1 MRVRT
6 DTLLNR
12 EINPMA
18 QDSFHPDA
26 HPEAREITGDR
37 DYGEWGQCIATA
49 TTTGSRCT
57 QPAKGPHGKCH
68 SHGGAEGSG
77 APEGNG
83 NAETHGLT
91 SEGKKWFERHRDEVG
106 DDVRKMVAGWMRE
119 ASFGYENHGNV
130 RLLVDAAI
138 NECQIRQGDQYIREE
153 GVVVESFDRIAEDG
167 RQVYETKE
175 NSAFKP
181 KSRLQRDTVRIL
193 EKLGILD
200 DPESE
205 KAASQSELAD
215 AVRDA
220 LDS

>member
-1 MRVRT
+1 MT
-6 DTLLNR
+6 DNVCGATTS
-12 EINPMA
+12 
-18 QDSFHPDA
+18 DD
-26 HPEAREITGDR
+26 
-37 DYGEWGQCIATA
+37 GQCQLPAGWGTDH
-49 TTTGSRCT
+49 TGEGRC
-57 QPAKGPHGKCH
+57 KH
-68 SHGGAEGSG
+68 HGGAGGTNADGSSHKN
-77 APEGNG
+77 NG

-91 SEGKKWFERHRDEVG
+91 SEGEKWFERHRDEVG
-106 DDVRKMVAGWMRE
+106 DDVRRMVAGWMKE

-138 NECQIRQGDQYIREE
+138 NECQIRQGDEYIREE
-153 GVVVESFDRIAEDG
+153 GFVVESFDRIAEDG
-167 RQVYETKE
+167 REVHETKE
-175 NSAFKP
+175 NPAFKP

-215 AVRDA
+215 AVREA